1 MARVLVVFR
10 EGPAQAL
17 RARDCLDLALAALAF
32 DHTVRVLFT
41 GEGAELLCGGDREL
55 SANLRALAF
64 HGAEAIGVDAEASVP
79 GDPVLAAQPLDDAAR
94 RAWLAAADHVL
105 AC

>member
-17 RARDCLDLALAALAF
+17 RARDCLDLALAAIAF
-32 DHTVRVLFT
+32 DHEVRVLFT
-41 GEGAELLCGGDREL
+41 DAGAALLRGEDGAL

-64 HGAEAIGVDAEASVP
+64 HGAEAIGVDAALAVP
-79 GDPVLAAQPLDDAAR
+79 GDPVLAAQPLDDATR
-94 RAWLAAADHVL
+94 TAWLAAADHVL
-105 AC
+105 GC